1 MQHPLEKTA
10 SVIEGKQTEA
20 AGHQNKVRAVKL
32 WSESMNVCRGVGRR
46 PSVYVVGKRQ
56 GETEAE
62 SLTQKPRC

>member
-1 MQHPLEKTA
+1 MQRPLEKTA

-20 AGHQNKVRAVKL
+20 AGHPNKVRAVKL
-32 WSESMNVCRGVGRR
+32 WSDSVNVCRWAGRN
-46 PSVYVVGKRQ
+46 PSVYVVGKGQ